1 MTRIG
6 IRTRESKGGGKG
18 RGTVFST
25 AGGMCWEEESG
36 ERGNG
41 ERCAGMNPDD
51 YRCRYVRIISA
62 SSILV
67 SCKDRALETVASGGG
82 KRDHSHLYERRAY
95 AIHIR
100 SMCLSAHIVR
110 EDVVWTQRE
119 SISAYCHFAH
129 KTFEVSTGYRTKVL
143 LEWRAESMMQRYKY
157 YICPSRDSSPLH
169 HQASQ
174 R

>member
-100 SMCLSAHIVR
+100 NCRRVSRCGATEGRNSGERRSVAQHVLVCTHCKRRRGVDPTR
-110 EDVVWTQRE
+110 KYQR
-119 SISAYCHFAH
+119 
-129 KTFEVSTGYRTKVL
+129 L
-143 LEWRAESMMQRYKY
+143 L
-157 YICPSRDSSPLH
+157 PLCA
-169 HQASQ
+169 QDF
-174 R
+174 